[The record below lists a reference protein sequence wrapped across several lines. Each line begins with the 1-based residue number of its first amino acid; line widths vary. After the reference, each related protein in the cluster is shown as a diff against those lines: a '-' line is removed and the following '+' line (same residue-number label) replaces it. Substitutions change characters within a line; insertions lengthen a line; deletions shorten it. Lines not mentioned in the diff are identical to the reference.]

1 MPNLLA
7 GASLTS
13 MVDALPDAVVR
24 VDEDWSIAY
33 ANSAALNIS
42 HPIPKSLKRETLW
55 QLYPEM
61 VGTRLAVVC
70 KEAMELGEQR
80 KIAGFYYEPFQKW
93 LDVHI
98 VPMHPGLTIYYR
110 DVTAIKA
117 ADSARTAITEHL
129 QQVHDATTDGIV
141 SIDRSW
147 RITYLNR
154 RARELLAPAGDLLGA
169 DAWKSFPAQIYEG
182 SPYLTHYHRAMS
194 EGIHGEFEFF
204 YPAPLKLW
212 VQISVRPSLDGIIVF
227 FRDVTERKHAEAA
240 LIQSEKLAAMGRLA
254 SSIAH
259 EINNP
264 LAAVT
269 NLLYLARQ
277 SATGIP
283 KLEHYLEEAD
293 EQLKRVSLIASQTLR
308 FHRQS
313 TKPCAIGCS
322 ELFTTVLA
330 IYEAKLKE
338 AKVKLEKRKRAR
350 KPVVCLEGEIR
361 QVLNN
366 LVANAIDAMPTGGRL
381 LVRSREG
388 TDWRTDRKGLVLTV
402 ADTGTGVDPATFA
415 RIFEAFFTTKGAGG
429 TGLGLWISASI
440 MERHQGRIRIRSC
453 QQKNRS
459 GTVVAMFLPFQTTRP
474 ISSVSPISH

>member
-1 MPNLLA
+1 MPDVLV
-7 GASLTS
+7 GASLIS
-13 MVDALPDAVVR
+13 MVDAFPDAVVR
-24 VDEDWSIAY
+24 VDEDLRVSY
-33 ANSAALNIS
+33 ANRAAQRISRKDPDSLNGS
-42 HPIPKSLKRETLW
+42 TLW
-55 QLYPEM
+55 ELYPEM
-61 VGTRLAVVC
+61 VGTRLPLAC
-70 KEAMELGEQR
+70 YEAMESGEER
-80 KIAGFYYEPFQKW
+80 DISGFYYEPFETW

-98 VPMHPGLTIYYR
+98 IPMQPGLTIYCR
-110 DVTAIKA
+110 DVSPIKA
-117 ADSARTAITEHL
+117 ADRARTAITEQL
-129 QQVHDATTDGIV
+129 QEVQDATTDGIV
-141 SIDRSW
+141 SINRSW

-154 RARELLAPAGDLLGA
+154 RARDLLAPAGDLLGA
-169 DAWKSFPAQIYEG
+169 DIWKSFPAQVYEG
-182 SPYLTHYHRAMS
+182 SPYLTHYHQAMS
-194 EGIHGEFEFF
+194 EGIHGEFES
-204 YPAPLKLW
+204 YYRAPLDLW
-212 VQISVRPSLDGIIVF
+212 LQISVRPSLDGIIVF
-227 FRDVTERKHAEAA
+227 FRDVTARKHAEAA
-240 LIQSEKLAAMGRLA
+240 LVQSEKLAAMGRLA

-277 SATGIP
+277 SARGIP
-283 KLEHYLEEAD
+283 QVEHYLEEAD

-313 TKPCAIGCS
+313 TRPCAIGCS

-338 AKVKLEKRKRAR
+338 QRIKLEKRKRAN

-366 LVANAIDAMPTGGRL
+366 LVANAIDAMPAGGRL

-402 ADTGTGVDPATFA
+402 ADTGVGVDPATFA
-415 RIFEAFFTTKGAGG
+415 RIFEAFFTTKGTGG

-440 MERHQGRIRIRSC
+440 MERHQGRIRVRSG
-453 QQKNRS
+453 QGLNRS
-459 GTVVAMFLPFQTTRP
+459 GTVVAMFLPFQTTCP
-474 ISSVSPISH
+474 ISASSPTIS